1 MKSDMYS
8 QNVPYNGILI
18 TNWQYII
25 SIYYVSIYHDLLI
38 KIGNILSIGGQHAKE
53 PTHAL
58 LTH

>member
-1 MKSDMYS
+1 MYS

-25 SIYYVSIYHDLLI
+25 SIYHVSIYHDLLI

-53 PTHAL
+53 PKHAL